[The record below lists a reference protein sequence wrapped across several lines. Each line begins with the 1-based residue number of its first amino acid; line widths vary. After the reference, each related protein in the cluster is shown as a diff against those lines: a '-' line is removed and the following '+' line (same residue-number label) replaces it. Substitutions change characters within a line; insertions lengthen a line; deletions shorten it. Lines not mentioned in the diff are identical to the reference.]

1 MVHTCSVAILD
12 SAQKPLLTE
21 QGRAATISGTDDS
34 FLPLGVHRRG
44 ARAFPRRAT
53 GPLVPS
59 DGEQVQAA
67 CVEPAQHACS
77 EQHIMSG

>member
-1 MVHTCSVAILD
+1 MQLGD
-12 SAQKPLLTE
+12 SGQRPEAVDDGAG
-21 QGRAATISGTDDS
+21 GRAATISGTDDS

-53 GPLVPS
+53 GPLVQS

-67 CVEPAQHACS
+67 CVEPAQHARS